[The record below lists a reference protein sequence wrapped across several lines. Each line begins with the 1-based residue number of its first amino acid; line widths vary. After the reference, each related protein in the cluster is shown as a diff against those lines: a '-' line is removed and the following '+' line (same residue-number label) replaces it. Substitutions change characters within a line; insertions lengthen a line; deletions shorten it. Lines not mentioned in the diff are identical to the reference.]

1 MRITVNF
8 ADMDFNSIWEEIVH
22 YLFNMPTLEFLGF
35 LFGVLCVLF
44 LIIRHVLTWPFGI
57 AYVLVSLVV
66 FIQQKL
72 YADFTLHVFFLIMNI
87 YGWYYWVYGKK
98 EQQAEVPIT
107 SIGAS
112 SWLGILVICAIGIV
126 LWGFALNTYTD
137 ADLAYW
143 DSTTSVLSFAAMWL
157 TARKKIENWTL
168 WLVVDILATGI
179 YFYKGIYFYCLLY
192 LIYIGMAIAG
202 YMAWKKAMRAQVMA
216 V

>member
-1 MRITVNF
+1 MELSNVW
-8 ADMDFNSIWEEIVH
+8 DEIVQ
-22 YLFNMPTLEFLGF
+22 YLFNMPPLEFMGF

-44 LIIRHVLTWPFGI
+44 LIMRHVLTWPFGI
-57 AYVLVSLVV
+57 AYVLVSFVV

-87 YGWYYWVYGKK
+87 YGWYYWVKGRK
-98 EQQAEVPIT
+98 EDESTLPIT
-107 SIGAS
+107 TITFKT
-112 SWLGILVICAIGIV
+112 WLGIIAVSAIGIG
-126 LWGFALNTYTD
+126 LWGYTLNNFTD

-157 TARKKIENWTL
+157 TARKKIENWII
-168 WLVVDILATGI
+168 WFIVDVLATGI

-202 YMAWKKAMRAQVMA
+202 YLAWRKAMSSQLARV
-216 V
+216 